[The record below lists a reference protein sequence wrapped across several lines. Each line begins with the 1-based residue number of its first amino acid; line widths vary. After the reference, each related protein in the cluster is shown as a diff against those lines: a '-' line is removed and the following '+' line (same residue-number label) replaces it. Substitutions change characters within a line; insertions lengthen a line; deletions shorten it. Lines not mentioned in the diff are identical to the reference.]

1 MSPLLRRHPRT
12 SDRGNDRLAGIEGS
26 IMRTLVLCGS
36 PAIGMPPERTQLIDP
51 DTPIATA
58 TDLGLTRGDG
68 VFETVG
74 VHHGRMHDV
83 EPHLDR
89 LAQSAHLMD
98 LPSPDLAT
106 FRMAITLAV
115 NELLDTMSHVPVT
128 ALCKVVYT
136 RGEEAAASAPP
147 GRPLGF
153 AMAYDFPDPTEA
165 RRSGTSAVSLSRGY
179 PLGIGADAPWLTI
192 GAKTLSYSVNMAA
205 LRHASTLG
213 AEEVL
218 FITTDG
224 YVLEAPRS
232 TLLMRRGE
240 VITTP
245 AVEGGLLH
253 GTAQRA
259 AFEAFESLGLR
270 CEYRHIHRDELASAD
285 ALWLADSGF
294 LLRPLHTL
302 DGKRYVVDEQ
312 LTQSAI
318 TLILAGEA

>member
-1 MSPLLRRHPRT
+1 
-12 SDRGNDRLAGIEGS
+12 
-26 IMRTLVLCGS
+26 MRTLVLCGT
-36 PAIGMPPERTQLIDP
+36 PAIGMPPERTRVIDP
-51 DTPIATA
+51 ETPIATA

-74 VHHGRMHDV
+74 VHHGRMLDL
-83 EPHLDR
+83 EPHLER
-89 LAQSAHLMD
+89 LAQSARLMD
-98 LPSPDLAT
+98 LPSPDLAA

-115 NELLDTMSHVPVT
+115 GDLLDNLERTPVT
-128 ALCKVVYT
+128 ALCKIVYT
-136 RGEEAAASAPP
+136 RGEEDALAAPP

-153 AMAYDFPDPTEA
+153 ALAYDFPDPTEA
-165 RRSGTSAVSLSRGY
+165 RREGTSAVTLTRGY
-179 PLGIGADAPWLTI
+179 PLGIGETAPWLTI

-205 LRHASTLG
+205 LRHARTLG

-232 TLLMRRGE
+232 TLLIRQGE
-240 VITTP
+240 VISTP
-245 AVEGGLLH
+245 AVTGGLLH

-259 AFEAFESLGLR
+259 AFEAFESLGLT
-270 CEYRHIHRDELASAD
+270 CEYRDIHHDELATAD

-302 DGKRYVVDEQ
+302 DGRRYKVDER
-312 LTQSAI
+312 LTTAAI
-318 TLILAGEA
+318 RLILAGTL